1 MKKAMAP
8 MSDDRLARIGKKLS
22 RALEEKRTRL
32 REDEIYELLGIL
44 GFRIPVARLI
54 ERPEDIAALDLSIFP
69 GERVVCKMISD
80 ELTHRSEHGGVRFT
94 GKNVSDLS
102 KTFTEFEDISR
113 SLKIELEGMMIAEV
127 IECNESIPYQLLLS
141 LRQDKAFGPVIFMG
155 LGGIGTEIYKN
166 ALREERA
173 LFVRAAG
180 DLEDEAGTIR
190 ALERTLF
197 FPVVS
202 GKTRISSEPLVKEGA
217 ITEAVRILGSVGE
230 RFSPLS
236 DSRVTVEE
244 IEINPLQITNDGELV
259 PLDAFM
265 RISGE
270 KSEPLPPPQ
279 KGIEKLL
286 EPETVLIIGAS
297 AGKVNTG
304 RIILRNIL
312 KGGKIEKGDI
322 YLLHPE
328 ADEIDGCKAF
338 PSIADLPKRVDMAV
352 FTVPA
357 NEGSGALLERIILE
371 QRASAVT
378 VISGGFGE
386 TESGRDLHERLEK
399 AIRRGRVENGGGTV
413 VNGPNCLG
421 IVSRPGGYNTFFLPE
436 YKLPFIGHYG
446 ERCAF
451 ISQSGAYLVTLVSN
465 ITRLINPKYMIT
477 YGNQM
482 DLTVTDYLIYMK
494 DDPEI
499 ELFVVYLEGLQRY
512 DGKRFLRVAKEI
524 IASGKK
530 IVMYKTGRTA
540 EGAAAVASHTAS
552 MAGDYEV
559 LSRILTDAGVMMPDT
574 LNEIEDAIKTFSLLE
589 DKEIRGRRVGIF
601 GNAGFECSVA
611 ADRLYSMEL
620 ARFSDKTVARL
631 HEVLPSDIIDI
642 RNPVD
647 ATPLTNA
654 VNYGRCLEA
663 FIEDDGIDCIVSS
676 IVAPTPF
683 METLPRGEGHKEDI
697 TNEDSFPNVTIRI
710 FRSTTKPMVVSVD
723 SGSLYDPAV
732 EMMEEAGVPVFRKVD
747 RAMKALDNFLTHSGG
762 KRASPSHDRVRAR
775 RQRMSTGLAVDQSS
789 G

>member
-1 MKKAMAP
+1 
-8 MSDDRLARIGKKLS
+8 MSDARFARI
-22 RALEEKRTRL
+22 EERL
-32 REDEIYELLGIL
+32 REVLAEKRSRLREHEIYELLDLL
-44 GFRIPVARLI
+44 GFRTPVARFV
-54 ERPEDIAALDLSIFP
+54 ESAADIARLDLSVFP
-69 GERVVCKMISD
+69 GERVVCKLISG
-80 ELTHRSEHGGVRFT
+80 ELTHRFEHGGVRFVEKKIPT
-94 GKNVSDLS
+94 LERAFADFESIAEKLS
-102 KTFTEFEDISR
+102 LGFDG
-113 SLKIELEGMMIAEV
+113 LMIAEV
-127 IECNESIPYQLLLS
+127 IEGGDGIPHQLLLS
-141 LRQDKAFGPVIFMG
+141 LRQDRAFGPVVFMG
-155 LGGIGTEIYKN
+155 FGGVGTEIYKN
-166 ALREERA
+166 ALKEERA
-173 LFVRAAG
+173 LFVRAAR
-180 DLEDEAGTIR
+180 DLEDEQGTLQ
-190 ALERTLF
+190 ALGRTLF
-197 FPVVS
+197 FPIVT
-202 GKTRISSEPLVKEGA
+202 GKTRITSDAMIDDGMLIEA
-217 ITEAVRILGSVGE
+217 IRRFGTLGQ
-230 RFSPLS
+230 RFSHLS
-236 DSRVTVEE
+236 ESPVTVEE
-244 IEINPLQITNDGELV
+244 LEINPLQITDSGDLV
-259 PLDAFM
+259 PLDGFM
-265 RISGE
+265 RISDE
-270 KSEPLPPPQ
+270 KSVTLRPPQ
-279 KGIEKLL
+279 KGIKKLL

-297 AGKVNTG
+297 ASKVNTG

-312 KGGKIEKGDI
+312 KGGRIKKDRI
-322 YLLHPE
+322 YLLHPD
-328 ADEIDGCKAF
+328 ADEIDGCRTL
-338 PSIADLPKRVDMAV
+338 PSLENLPERVDMAV
-352 FTVPA
+352 FTIPA
-357 NEGSGALLERIILE
+357 NEKSGALLEQIILE

-386 TESGRDLHERLEK
+386 TENGKELNRRLET
-399 AIRRGRVENGGGTV
+399 AIRKGRIENGGGVV

-436 YKLPFIGHYG
+436 YKLPFIGRYG

-465 ITRLINPKYMIT
+465 ITKLINPKYMIT

-499 ELFVVYLEGLQRY
+499 ELFVVYLEGLQPF
-512 DGKRFLRVAKEI
+512 DGERFLEIAKEI

-559 LSRILTDAGVMMPDT
+559 LNRILTDAGVMIPDT

-611 ADRLYSMEL
+611 ADRLYSMQL
-620 ARFSDKTVARL
+620 AQFSDSTIARL
-631 HEVLPSDIIDI
+631 HEALPSDIIDI

-654 VNYGRCLEA
+654 VNYGKCLEA
-663 FIEDDGIDCIVSS
+663 FLQDDGIDCIVSS

-683 METLPRGEGHKEDI
+683 METLPAGKGHGEDI
-697 TNEDSFPNVTIRI
+697 RNEDSFPNVTIRV

-747 RAMKALDNFLTHSGG
+747 RAMKALDNYLTHGGG
-762 KRASPSHDRVRAR
+762 KRR
-775 RQRMSTGLAVDQSS
+775 
-789 G
+789 